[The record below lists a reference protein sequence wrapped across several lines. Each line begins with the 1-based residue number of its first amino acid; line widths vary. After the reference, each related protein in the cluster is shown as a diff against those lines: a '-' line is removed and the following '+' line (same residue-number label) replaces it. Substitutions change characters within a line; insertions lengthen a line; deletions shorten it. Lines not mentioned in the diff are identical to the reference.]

1 MGRRDMIGGTGES
14 NADRRISWDQIDLS
28 PVLKLKFGVTR
39 RTFALERRDTGTR
52 ARMHFE
58 NQHARLLGT
67 WRDIPGFGS
76 RLSLELTNVS
86 EESIRVTRLMFPA
99 GAGIHSYVASLD
111 ASRLSFLRNGYQS
124 WSTVRSYLPRD
135 KPLRPWLQLVSLAS
149 SNLAN
154 LPSNVP
160 GVFSS
165 DMYALVTDRS
175 TGESFLVGQDAP
187 FDQFFYIK
195 LNLYRHGSKQSYFE
209 LTYDFGRKLIPPGRT
224 VTLSA
229 IIIARGTT
237 HGLQHRYFRELR
249 RTAAPRV
256 PAESVH
262 GWSSWYYYYT
272 RITPEIITRNIEAA
286 RRARDEHGARIDF
299 IQIDDGYEEA
309 VGDWLRLRRDFDGEM
324 RRLADT
330 IREAGFRP
338 GLWIAPFV
346 ASRRSELL
354 RIHPEY
360 ALRDEYGSPIVA
372 GFNFFWR
379 GRLYYGL
386 DVTNPR
392 FEEYMRRVIRTL
404 VGEWGYP
411 YLKCDFLF
419 GACLRGGTHHD
430 LELSR
435 AEVLR
440 RGMALIREEAEA
452 ATRDDVFLV
461 GCGMPLVAGIGT
473 VDAMRVGPDTG
484 GYWIEKKGALLRTG
498 AMVGVRN
505 AVRNSVL
512 RAPMHRALWLNDPDC
527 LMLRTAGTKLT
538 PAQRRSQINALALT
552 GGLLLYSDDF
562 TRLKAETLSEITT
575 IQRIAGACF
584 NGRLLPWDMMER
596 ELPAVLVNTAGY
608 LGVFNMGPKHGRTV
622 NVPLSA
628 IREEAETV
636 NMIWD
641 AAAPGD
647 WGMLEEVWSGE
658 RVRPE
663 DGSTTV
669 GPLSPFESRL
679 YRLVG

>member
-1 MGRRDMIGGTGES
+1 MSGGEGERRG
-14 NADRRISWDQIDLS
+14 DRRISWDQVELA
-28 PVLKLKFGVTR
+28 PVLKLKFGITR

-52 ARMHFE
+52 AQLHFE
-58 NQHARLLGT
+58 NEHARLIGT
-67 WRDIPGFGS
+67 WKDIPGFGS
-76 RLSLELTNVS
+76 RLSFELTNVS

-165 DMYALVTDRS
+165 EMYALITDRS

-195 LNLYRHGSKQSYFE
+195 LNLYRHRSKQSYFE

-224 VTLSA
+224 VSLSA

-237 HGLQHRYFRELR
+237 HSLQHRYFRELR
-249 RTAAPRV
+249 STAAPRV
-256 PAESVH
+256 PAKNVH

-272 RITPEIITRNIEAA
+272 RITPDIITRNIEAA

-309 VGDWLRLRRDFDGEM
+309 VGDWLRLRKDFDGEM
-324 RRLADT
+324 RRLADP
-330 IREAGFRP
+330 IRDAGFRP

-354 RIHPEY
+354 RTHPEY
-360 ALRDEYGSPIVA
+360 ALRDEHGRRILA

-392 FEEYMRRVIRTL
+392 FEEYIRRVIRTL
-404 VGEWGYP
+404 VGEWGFP

-440 RGMALIREEAEA
+440 HGVEVIREEAEV
-452 ATRDDVFLV
+452 ATKDEVFLV
-461 GCGMPLVAGIGT
+461 GCGMPLVTGIGT

-505 AVRNSVL
+505 AIRNSVL
-512 RAPMHRALWLNDPDC
+512 RGPMHRALWLNDPDC
-527 LMLRTAGTKLT
+527 LMLRTNGTKLS

-562 TRLKAETLSEITT
+562 ARLDAETLAEITT
-575 IQRIAGACF
+575 IQHIAGECF
-584 NGRLLPWDMMER
+584 SGRLLPWDMMEQ
-596 ELPAVLVNTAGY
+596 ELPSILLNTAGY
-608 LGVFNMGPKHGRTV
+608 LGVFNMGPQRGKSVRVPLAAIWAEAQTV
-622 NVPLSA
+622 NL
-628 IREEAETV
+628 
-636 NMIWD
+636 IWD
-641 AAAPGD
+641 ADSPGD
-647 WGMLEEVWSGE
+647 WAMLEEVWSGE
-658 RVRPE
+658 RVRGE
-663 DGSTTV
+663 GGGNTATATV
-669 GPLSPFESRL
+669 GPLSPYESRL
-679 YRLVG
+679 YRLDG

>member
-1 MGRRDMIGGTGES
+1 M
-14 NADRRISWDQIDLS
+14 
-28 PVLKLKFGVTR
+28 
-39 RTFALERRDTGTR
+39 
-52 ARMHFE
+52 
-58 NQHARLLGT
+58 
-67 WRDIPGFGS
+67 
-76 RLSLELTNVS
+76 
-86 EESIRVTRLMFPA
+86 
-99 GAGIHSYVASLD
+99 
-111 ASRLSFLRNGYQS
+111 
-124 WSTVRSYLPRD
+124 RSYLPRD

-165 DMYALVTDRS
+165 EMYALITDRS

-187 FDQFFYIK
+187 FDQFFYIR
-195 LNLYRHGSKQSYFE
+195 LNLYRHGSKKSYFE

-224 VTLSA
+224 VALSA
-229 IIIARGTT
+229 ILIARGTT
-237 HGLQHRYFRELR
+237 HSLQHRYFRELR

-256 PAESVH
+256 PAENVH

-299 IQIDDGYEEA
+299 IQIDDGYEAA
-309 VGDWLRLRRDFDGEM
+309 VGDWLRLRQDFDGEM

-354 RIHPEY
+354 RTHPEY
-360 ALRDEYGSPIVA
+360 ALRDEHGRRIVA

-379 GRLYYGL
+379 GRFYYGL

-392 FEEYMRRVIRTL
+392 FEEHIRRVIRTV

-419 GACLRGGTHHD
+419 AACLRGGTHHD

-440 RGMALIREEAEA
+440 RGMEMIREEAEA
-452 ATRDDVFLV
+452 ATSDEVFLV
-461 GCGMPLVAGIGT
+461 GCGMPLVTGIGT

-484 GYWIEKKGALLRTG
+484 GYWIEKKGAVLRTG

-505 AVRNSVL
+505 AIRNSVL
-512 RAPMHRALWLNDPDC
+512 RSPMHRALWLNDPDS

-562 TRLKAETLSEITT
+562 ERLAAETLAEITT
-575 IQRIAGACF
+575 IQRIAGECF
-584 NGRLLPWDMMER
+584 DGRLLPWDMMEQ
-596 ELPAVLVNTAGY
+596 ELPAILLNTAGY
-608 LGVFNMGPKHGRTV
+608 LGVFNMGPKRGRTV
-622 NVPLSA
+622 HVPLSA
-628 IREEAETV
+628 MHAEAETV
-636 NMIWD
+636 NIIWN
-641 AAAPGD
+641 AEAPGD
-647 WGMLEEVWSGE
+647 WGVFEEVWSGE

-663 DGSTTV
+663 RGQLVV
-669 GPLSPFESRL
+669 GPLGPFESKLFRFA
-679 YRLVG
+679 RG